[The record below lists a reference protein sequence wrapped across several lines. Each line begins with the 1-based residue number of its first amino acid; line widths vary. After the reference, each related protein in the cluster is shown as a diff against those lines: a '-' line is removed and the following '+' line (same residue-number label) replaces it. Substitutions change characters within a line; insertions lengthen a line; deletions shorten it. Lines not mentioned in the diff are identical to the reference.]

1 MVAVGPGSCVVV
13 LTADCAPVA
22 LGSPEG
28 VHGAVHVG
36 WRGLVAGVIAGAVD
50 AMRALGATDV
60 VAGLGPTI
68 HPCCYA
74 FGGDDLA
81 AVAAVAGGGVRSVTS
96 GGEPALD
103 LPAAVRARLDEAG
116 ARLVVDV
123 DRCTACGGDAFSHR
137 ARGDEARQALFVWRG
152 EGGRGP
158 VSPPAP
164 LVPAPAPAVVA
175 ARVEEVWRRVRRS
188 GRDPDTVR
196 LVAVTKGFDVTAVT
210 AALAAGVSDIGEN
223 YAAELLSKAE
233 ILAGHGARS
242 EPAPCWHFLGAV
254 QRRRVRRLAPVV
266 GCWQTL
272 ARAVEGE
279 AIAGRA
285 PGALVF
291 VEVDTSGLPGRNGCP
306 PAGVPGLVGALRQTG
321 SRRGRAHGGGA
332 PRAARGHQGGVPDDG
347 PTGRRSGVGGGVDG
361 DDAGPRDGP
370 RGGHHHVARGAGV
383 VWTTPGGGPR
393 RSPAADGVIVDGAV
407 PGSSPWP

>member
-1 MVAVGPGSCVVV
+1 MAAWWSGRRDGDQRGVDTGTLPPPVPAGLSVHRLRQVHGSAVVVVDGSPPAGTTGWVTSRDGRPPEADAVVAVGPGSCVVV

-68 HPCCYA
+68 HPCCYT

-123 DRCTACGGDAFSHR
+123 DRCTACGGGAFSHR
-137 ARGDEARQALFVWRG
+137 ARADEARQALFVWRG

-158 VSPPAP
+158 
-164 LVPAPAPAVVA
+164 
-175 ARVEEVWRRVRRS
+175 
-188 GRDPDTVR
+188 
-196 LVAVTKGFDVTAVT
+196 
-210 AALAAGVSDIGEN
+210 
-223 YAAELLSKAE
+223 
-233 ILAGHGARS
+233 
-242 EPAPCWHFLGAV
+242 
-254 QRRRVRRLAPVV
+254 
-266 GCWQTL
+266 
-272 ARAVEGE
+272 
-279 AIAGRA
+279 
-285 PGALVF
+285 
-291 VEVDTSGLPGRNGCP
+291 
-306 PAGVPGLVGALRQTG
+306 
-321 SRRGRAHGGGA
+321 
-332 PRAARGHQGGVPDDG
+332 
-347 PTGRRSGVGGGVDG
+347 
-361 DDAGPRDGP
+361 
-370 RGGHHHVARGAGV
+370 
-383 VWTTPGGGPR
+383 
-393 RSPAADGVIVDGAV
+393 
-407 PGSSPWP
+407 